1 MKKVFIIMVTALLC
15 FSCKNQKQE
24 TVQVQDPFDYN
35 VEKFA
40 DLGILRYQ
48 VTDWDSLSLNQK
60 KLIYCLNEAALE
72 GRDILFDQNN
82 RYNLAIRRTLE
93 AIYTNYEGDKTTK
106 DYEEFVVYLKRVWFS
121 NGIHHHYGEEKFLP
135 GFSHDF
141 FAQAVKALPDS
152 IVPTREGQSVDA
164 FLTEITPV
172 IFTPDLYAKKVN
184 QDSSLDVIVAS
195 ANNYYGE
202 SVTQKDVEKYY
213 NAMKNPNDSTP
224 VPYGLNSRLVKKDG
238 QLVEEVYKVGGLYSP
253 AIERIVYW
261 LQEASK
267 YAETAQQKQVID
279 LLVDFY
285 KTGSLKKYDE
295 YAVAWVH
302 DTESMVDFVNGFT
315 ESYGDALGIK
325 ASWESVVN
333 FKDLR
338 STALTKILGDNA
350 QWFEDHSPA
359 DPRFKKKEVKGIT
372 FKTITTALLAGDC
385 YPSTP
390 IGINLPNSNWI
401 RKDFGSKSVTL
412 TNITEAYDKAA
423 AGNGFN
429 DEFVCC
435 TYEKELMEKYG
446 AQTDNLHTDLHE
458 CLGHASGQLLPGVDQ
473 DALKVYGSTIEEG
486 RADLF
491 GLYYMG
497 DPKMLEL
504 GLLDNED
511 AYKAEY
517 YKYIMNGLLTQLS
530 RIELGKDIEESHM
543 RNRAMIARWAFEHG
557 KKDNVIELRK
567 ENDKTYVV
575 INDYTKLR
583 TLFGDLLAEI
593 QRVKS
598 EGDFEGAKNLV
609 EQYAVKVDPEL
620 HKEILERY
628 AKLNIAPYKGFVN
641 PVYEAV
647 KDANGNITDVKV
659 TYTEGYAEQM
669 LRYSKDYSHLPTYND

>member
-1 MKKVFIIMVTALLC
+1 MKKAFIIMVTALLC
-15 FSCKNQKQE
+15 FSCKIQKQE
-24 TVQVQDPFDYN
+24 TGQVPYNFDYN

-48 VTDWDSLSLNQK
+48 VTDWNSLSLNQK

-93 AIYTNYEGDKTTK
+93 AVYTNYEGDKTTK

-135 GFSHDF
+135 GFSREF
-141 FAQAVKALPDS
+141 FTQAVKALPGS
-152 IVPTREGQSVDA
+152 IVPTRQGQTVDA
-164 FLTEITPV
+164 FLAEITPV
-172 IFTPDLYAKKVN
+172 IFEPDLYAKKVN
-184 QDSSLDVIVAS
+184 QNSSLDVIVAS

-202 SVTQKDVEKYY
+202 GVTQKEVETYY

-224 VPYGLNSRLVKKDG
+224 VAYGLNSRLVKKDG
-238 QLVEEVYKVGGLYSP
+238 KLVEQVYKVGGLYSP

-267 YAETAQQKQVID
+267 YAENAQQKQAID
-279 LLVDFY
+279 LLIDFY
-285 KTGSLKKYDE
+285 QTGSLKKYDE
-295 YAVAWVH
+295 YAIAWVH
-302 DTESMVDFVNGFT
+302 DTESLVDFVNGFT

-338 STALTKILGDNA
+338 STALTKILGENA

-385 YPSTP
+385 YPATP

-423 AGNGFN
+423 AGSGFN

-435 TYEKELMEKYG
+435 AYEKELMEKYG
-446 AQTDNLHTDLHE
+446 SQTDNLHTDLHE

-491 GLYYMG
+491 GLYYMA

-504 GLLDNED
+504 GLLDNKD

-543 RNRAMIARWAFEHG
+543 RNRALIARWAFEHG
-557 KKDNVIELRK
+557 QKDKVIELHK
-567 ENDKTYVV
+567 ENNKTYIV
-575 INDYTKLR
+575 INDYDKLR
-583 TLFGDLLAEI
+583 TLFGELLAEI
-593 QRVKS
+593 QRIKS

-609 EQYAVKVDPEL
+609 EQYAVKVDPAL

-628 AKLNIAPYKGFVN
+628 GKLNIAPYKGFVN

-647 KDANGNITDVKV
+647 KDAVGNITDVKV